1 LSDGIRRSLLDDTVV
16 MKSERNNMCVGIADS
31 GYCASDCFVVC
42 VVVALVRGS
51 AEPDIEC
58 IEAIKAFFAYQA
70 SQRRSSKS
78 SLEHQGFNLSG
89 QD

>member
-1 LSDGIRRSLLDDTVV
+1 LLDDTVV

-51 AEPDIEC
+51 AVVELSRISNVLKPLRPFLLTRHRSADLVSLRWSIR
-58 IEAIKAFFAYQA
+58 A
-70 SQRRSSKS
+70 SI
-78 SLEHQGFNLSG
+78 
-89 QD
+89 